1 MKIGQFFTL
10 EELTKTSY
18 PVGNRATSN
27 VVVANL
33 CHLVFYILD
42 PLRLAMNEP
51 VIITSGYRCPKL
63 NRLVGG
69 VPNSQHL
76 TGCAADIMIK
86 SEAHGKRMF
95 ATLREFYYVDQLLY
109 EHKGNIT
116 WIHVSFSWAPRHY
129 IKESFKVK

>member
-1 MKIGQFFTL
+1 MRIGQYFTL
-10 EELTKTSY
+10 EELTRTNYQVDNK
-18 PVGNRATSN
+18 ATSN

-51 VIITSGYRCPKL
+51 VIITSGYRSPEL
-63 NRLVGG
+63 NKLVGG

-76 TGCAADIMIK
+76 TGCAADIRIK
-86 SEAHGKRMF
+86 NKAYGKRMF

-109 EHKGNIT
+109 EHKGNTT
-116 WIHVSFSWAPRHY
+116 WIHVSFSWTPRHY
-129 IKESFKVK
+129 IRDYFIG

>member
-18 PVGNRATSN
+18 PVENRATSN

-42 PLRLAMNEP
+42 PLRLSMNEP

-63 NRLVGG
+63 NKLVGG

-76 TGCAADIMIK
+76 TGCAADIRIK
-86 SEAHGKRMF
+86 NEACGKRMF
-95 ATLREFYYVDQLLY
+95 ATLRELYYVDQLLY
-109 EHKGNIT
+109 EHKGNTT
-116 WIHVSFSWAPRHY
+116 WIHVSFSWTPRHY
-129 IKESFKVK
+129 IQESFKVK